1 VALFCHGHFGA
12 ALAARW
18 IGLAL
23 VEVQHFALSP
33 ASVSSLYIDAHHDER
48 RIIALW
54 NEQQTR

>member
-54 NEQQTR
+54 NEQ